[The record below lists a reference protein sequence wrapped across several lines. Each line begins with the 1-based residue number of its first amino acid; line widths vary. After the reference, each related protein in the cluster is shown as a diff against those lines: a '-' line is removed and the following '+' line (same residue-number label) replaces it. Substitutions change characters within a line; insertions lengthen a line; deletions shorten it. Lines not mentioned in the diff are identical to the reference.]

1 MSDSSIQ
8 LENITDYGSN
18 DVLYGRGGLATHHEG
33 NKKFRLIVEGKKKEY
48 SQIQFLQKSEFAM
61 GLVKEWRSQV
71 PAGRFLKFDAKK
83 KVWND
88 VGDKEARKKTSQS
101 LRENKTKHSEGTTGK
116 AGTVSGS
123 PKNKNKPRGQK
134 KKVSSASQSNLSQQ
148 NTSSQS
154 MPAFEEHS
162 STTTSSIENV
172 ELPMSEVLPDIPPI
186 TLLPQNEINSCT
198 PSISPTPFFPWES
211 SPHPNVQTKPKITH
225 AWDLPKTGPSERQN
239 NRTY

>member
-1 MSDSSIQ
+1 MSNSSIQ

-61 GLVKEWRSQV
+61 ALVKEWRNQV

-101 LRENKTKHSEGTTGK
+101 LRENKTKHSECNK
-116 AGTVSGS
+116 SKESGS
-123 PKNKNKPRGQK
+123 PNKKKKPQVQK
-134 KKVSSASQSNLSQQ
+134 RKVSSESQSNLSQQ
-148 NTSSQS
+148 STSSQS
-154 MPAFEEHS
+154 MPALEEQL
-162 STTTSSIENV
+162 STTTGSLENV
-172 ELPMSEVLPDIPPI
+172 ELPMPEVLQDIQPI
-186 TLLPQNEINSCT
+186 TSLPRNEINSST